1 MRLRKTVLVVDDERG
16 ARVSATMVLRDRY
29 PVVSVANGVEAMEL
43 ADTYPPATG
52 ITNNRMPGM
61 SGLELLA
68 WFRIRYPL
76 LPFIILTGYRTRE
89 TIRRAVEL
97 RVNFYIT
104 KPYDPKTLRA
114 AVDHGIFED
123 QIHFTPDADGK
134 LLLIWSRL
142 LGFRRVLGQC
152 RQRSSLD
159 WDFMASDLERLRDLL
174 TEAVAGYGPDPE
186 SILPSA
192 LLRPQSRKGDTQATT
207 SLHLIT
213 WISPGFRSTPRARK
227 TEALGAHRM
236 PGVTASQIMATSQV
250 PMLTLTL
257 ARRHGPSL
265 TTQSWRAPS
274 SHRPVLRFCPGAPEP
289 RSGSVLPSPL
299 FLIVVL
305 GK

>member
-1 MRLRKTVLVVDDERG
+1 MVNESSAFTRMRLRKTVLVVDDERG
-16 ARVSATMVLRDRY
+16 ARVAATMVLRDRY

-43 ADTYPPATG
+43 ADTYPPALV

-134 LLLIWSRL
+134 LLHIWSRL

-152 RQRSSLD
+152 RQGSSLD

-186 SILPSA
+186 SFLSSA
-192 LLRPQSRKGDTQATT
+192 LLSDLAEELRKLEALLHVPRQKLAGELTVSRLLSRMDRIATA
-207 SLHLIT
+207 
-213 WISPGFRSTPRARK
+213 RAR
-227 TEALGAHRM
+227 E
-236 PGVTASQIMATSQV
+236 
-250 PMLTLTL
+250 
-257 ARRHGPSL
+257 
-265 TTQSWRAPS
+265 
-274 SHRPVLRFCPGAPEP
+274 
-289 RSGSVLPSPL
+289 
-299 FLIVVL
+299 
-305 GK
+305 